1 MIRIIVTVVLVV
13 LVAVLVALNLPFSTE
28 VNLFGARFP
37 GVPVVAVA
45 ALSFVLGIIYS
56 LFIYF
61 TRYLRRRAKNTIA
74 RKNKTLSEREKSL
87 AEKEAG
93 ADARPGQAGA
103 DPLRQPGSGGAP
115 QSLSWRA
122 RFFGRKPKGS

>member
-13 LVAVLVALNLPFSTE
+13 LVAVLVAMNLNSAAD
-28 VNLFGARFP
+28 VNLFGAQFEK
-37 GVPVVAVA
+37 VPVVAVA
-45 ALSFVLGIIYS
+45 ALSFALGIVYS

-74 RKNKTLSEREKSL
+74 TKNRTLSEREKSL

-93 ADARPGQAGA
+93 AEARPGQAGE
-103 DPLRQPGSGGAP
+103 DPLRQPGSGGAR
-115 QSLSWRA
+115 QSPPA
-122 RFFGRKPKGS
+122 KGRFFGRKPKDS